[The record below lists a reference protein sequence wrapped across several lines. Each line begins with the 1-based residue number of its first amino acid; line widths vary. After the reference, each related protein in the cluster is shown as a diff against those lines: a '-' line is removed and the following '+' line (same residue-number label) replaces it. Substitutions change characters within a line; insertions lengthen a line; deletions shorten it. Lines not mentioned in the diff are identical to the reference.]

1 MRRNVLNEELNVMRR
16 MMNLTERVDNPRSN
30 SDVYA
35 VHIYGRW
42 HNIKENPYEDFN
54 IYDEE
59 YEFGP
64 EDYDKLM
71 AMLPEDHS
79 YSFKYSKRYF
89 DLEARKKPVK
99 LRIKRGG
106 FVEGQH
112 PTLVSQNVRKQ
123 SRPKRKETLDKDSTN
138 PLLDMMQKAMK
149 ENPDALKMM
158 LNQILQTES

>member
-1 MRRNVLNEELNVMRR
+1 MRRNLLNEELNVMRR
-16 MMNLTERVDNPRSN
+16 MMNLTERVNNSN

-42 HNIKENPYEDFN
+42 HNIDEDPYEDFN
-54 IYDEE
+54 VYDEE

-71 AMLPEDHS
+71 AMLPEDHK
-79 YSFKYSKRYF
+79 YSFKYEKRYF
-89 DLEARKKPVK
+89 DLEVRDKPIK

-112 PTLVSQNVRKQ
+112 PSLALPWRKQ
-123 SRPKRKETLDKDSTN
+123 SRPRRKETLDKDYTN